1 MDKKVYLE
9 TYGCQ
14 MNVHDSEKAIRMFFD
29 LGYSQTS
36 EVNEADIVL
45 LNTCMV
51 REKAA
56 RKVFAR
62 INEIKN
68 EIRRD
73 HPRIK
78 SDNGL
83 PVFGVMGCVAQAEAD
98 RLFERSRDIKMVMG
112 TQAIS
117 RLPALVEQLDKG
129 FSRVID
135 VRLSKEAEFLELE
148 ASSRQTK
155 HIAYITIIE
164 GCNKF
169 CSFCI
174 VPFTRGRERSRPA
187 DRIIGEAKAL
197 AEQGYKEV
205 HLLGQNVNSYGLS
218 GRYHG
223 NPASA
228 EAGDEITFAELLGR
242 VAAES
247 GVPRIKYTT
256 SYPRDFDEEIVRVMD
271 AHENL
276 CEWIHLPAQAG
287 SDRVLRVMRRGYT
300 RREYIEKIDAIK
312 GARKEISI
320 TGDMIVGFPGETDDD
335 FNETMSLVAEVGYD
349 GLYIFKYSPRP
360 RTPAAAYA
368 DSIPEEVKTERFL
381 RLQELQDRIQ
391 KRRYE
396 RYLGRTVE
404 VLVEGMSSRS
414 PSDYTGHT
422 RCNKVVNFPVAAEA
436 LGKLVNVNIT
446 EVKSHSLYG
455 EMADSMF
462 KDSV

>member
-1 MDKKVYLE
+1 
-9 TYGCQ
+9 
-14 MNVHDSEKAIRMFFD
+14 MNVHDSEKATHVLSD
-29 LGYSQTS
+29 LGYSQTY
-36 EVNEADIVL
+36 EVGEADLVL

-68 EIRRD
+68 DLRRRRVKTTTD
-73 HPRIK
+73 
-78 SDNGL
+78 DGL

-117 RLPALVEQLDKG
+117 RLPALMEQLEKG
-129 FSRVID
+129 FDRVID

-148 ASSRQTK
+148 AASRQTK
-155 HIAYITIIE
+155 HIAYITITE

-187 DRIIGEAKAL
+187 DRIVNEARSLGA
-197 AEQGYKEV
+197 QGYREV

-228 EAGDEITFAELLGR
+228 EDGDEITFAKLLDR

-271 AHENL
+271 AHANL

-300 RREYIEKIDAIK
+300 RREYVEKIDGIK
-312 GARKEISI
+312 GARKEIAI

-335 FNETMSLVAEVGYD
+335 FNETMSLVAEVEYD

-391 KRRYE
+391 RRRYE

-404 VLVEGMSSRS
+404 VLVEGTSSRS

-422 RCNKVVNFPVAAEA
+422 RCNKVVNFPITAEA
-436 LGKLVNVNIT
+436 LGMLVNVNIT
-446 EVKSHSLYG
+446 GVKSHSLYG
-455 EMADSMF
+455 EVAGDC
-462 KDSV
+462 V